1 MLHSCWKRQEQKCHK
16 IPFSFCNCSR
26 MLVKQY
32 KSNCKEIYF
41 SKVSD
46 LYRQLISLGSI
57 FEQLFSISIQNNFS
71 WLHLITHTS
80 STIFIY
86 LFLKS
91 FSHKNRIWKQFSLKF
106 LARKFKS
113 VFSGFLGI
121 SCLIIKKRRNQLKY
135 FQAPQSSYCS

>member
-1 MLHSCWKRQEQKCHK
+1 
-16 IPFSFCNCSR
+16 

-32 KSNCKEIYF
+32 KSNCKEIF
-41 SKVSD
+41 FRKVSD

-57 FEQLFSISIQNNFS
+57 FQQLFSISIQNNFS
-71 WLHLITHTS
+71 WLHRITHTS
-80 STIFIY
+80 SAIFIY

-91 FSHKNRIWKQFSLKF
+91 FCHKNRIWKQFSLKF
-106 LARKFKS
+106 LVRKFKS

-121 SCLIIKKRRNQLKY
+121 SCLIINKRRNQLKY